1 MKASAECVRFLKRHE
16 VFVPWVYDDL
26 AAPST
31 RVTSGHRVAGPYKDG
46 PVRGTLTIGYG
57 HTAAAGPPDPRNYIG
72 REITEAEAFRILQSD
87 IAEVEEQVTR
97 MIRRPL
103 NQGQYDALVAFAF
116 NVGGPALQRST
127 LLKHINAGRW
137 DRVPGEWMKWTRAK
151 GKELPGLVK
160 RRRSELAMWR
170 DLPEIEGDAPSQ
182 TVDEPE
188 RRRVRD
194 DPEARAALGIAS
206 LGGLGGAAT
215 AVRDIAD
222 AGDAVSGFGHLLMS
236 PAFLIILATICLAGL
251 IWYWRRQRID
261 EYGE

>member
-26 AAPST
+26 APPSA
-31 RVTSGHRVAGPYKDG
+31 RVPSGHRVAGPYTG
-46 PVRGTLTIGYG
+46 GAVRGTLTIGYG
-57 HTAAAGPPDPRNYIG
+57 HTAAAGRPDPRDYIG
-72 REITEAEAFRILQSD
+72 KEITEDEGFKILQSD
-87 IAEVEEQVTR
+87 IAEVEQDVAR
-97 MIRRPL
+97 MVRRPL
-103 NQGQYDALVAFAF
+103 NQGQFDGLVAFCF
-116 NVGGPALQRST
+116 NVGSGALQRST
-127 LLKHINAGRW
+127 LLRHINAGRW
-137 DRVPGEWMKWTRAK
+137 DRVPSEWMKWTRAK

-160 RRRSELAMWR
+160 RRRAELAMWR
-170 DLPEIEGDAPSQ
+170 DLPEIVGEAPAQ

-206 LGGLGGAAT
+206 LGGIGGAAT

-222 AGDAVSGFGHLLMS
+222 AGDALSGFQHLLMS
-236 PAFLIILATICLAGL
+236 PAFLIILATVCLAGL
-251 IWYWRRQRID
+251 IWYWRRERLD